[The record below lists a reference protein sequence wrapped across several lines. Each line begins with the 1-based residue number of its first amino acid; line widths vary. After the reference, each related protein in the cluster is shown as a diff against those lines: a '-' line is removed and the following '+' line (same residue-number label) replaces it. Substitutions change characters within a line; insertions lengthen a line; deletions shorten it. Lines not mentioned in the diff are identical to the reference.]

1 MKRKIWLM
9 TWIIFLSISWLGVN
23 NRKIEAGIIPV
34 SDSSLSPGLSTE
46 ILPQEKKKRQ
56 FSESEPAL
64 IKEINLDELK
74 NPPYRISFLKFD
86 ENGSLFMLDYRQ
98 GLIYKITFSSDW
110 KNFQHSFFG
119 KGIGQGPGE
128 ISQVLD
134 FKIFNGDIYVV
145 DEGKGAIEI
154 YTTDGAYKTSLKT
167 GNLVPR
173 KLTVLKD
180 SLVIETLV
188 PADRLFYLFDLS
200 GNFKYSFGEYIE
212 KKGKDNSTYQDNALS
227 ESFSEKYFY
236 YLPRF
241 FGFVALYQGDK
252 LVMIKETID
261 GLKKG
266 SHNLPLVKT
275 LTDGTVRIGTARIV
289 DRKFET
295 VYEYSLSDKYLLIR
309 AYDYEEKESYWDIYE
324 AKTFNYLLSVKNKPS
339 ASYFALFRNIVATLL
354 EMEEG
359 TKLQIYD
366 LGRVLKEASSLIK
379 Q

>member
-9 TWIIFLSISWLGVN
+9 AWIIFLSISWLGVN

-56 FSESEPAL
+56 FSESEPVL

-110 KNFQHSFFG
+110 KNFQHSIFG

-128 ISQVLD
+128 VSQVLD

-154 YTTDGAYKTSLKT
+154 YTTDGAYKTSLKMR
-167 GNLVPR
+167 NLVPTR
-173 KLTVLKD
+173 LTVLKD
-180 SLVIETLV
+180 SLVMEALV
-188 PADRLFYLFDLS
+188 SADHLFYLFDLS
-200 GNFKYSFGEYIE
+200 GNFKSSFGEYIE
-212 KKGKDNSTYQDNALS
+212 QREKENNVYQDNSLS

-236 YLPRF
+236 YLPRL
-241 FGFVALYQGDK
+241 FGFVALYDGDK
-252 LVMIKETID
+252 LVMVKETID
-261 GLKKG
+261 GIKKG
-266 SHNLPLVKT
+266 SRNMPVVENIK
-275 LTDGTVRIGTARIV
+275 GIIVRKA
-289 DRKFET
+289 DRKFQT
-295 VYEYSLSDKYLLIR
+295 VSEYSLSDKYLLIR

-324 AKTFNYLLSVKNKPS
+324 AKTFDYLLSVKNEPS
-339 ASYFALFRNIVATLL
+339 ASYFALYGNVIAALL
-354 EMEEG
+354 ETEEG

-366 LGRVLKEASSLIK
+366 LSRVLKEATSLIK

>member
-1 MKRKIWLM
+1 VA
-9 TWIIFLSISWLGVN
+9 WIIFLSISWFGVN
-23 NRKIEAGIIPV
+23 NRKSEARMVPA
-34 SDSSLSPGLSTE
+34 SDLSRSPGLSTE

-56 FSESEPAL
+56 FSESEPVMIA
-64 IKEINLDELK
+64 EINLYELK
-74 NPPYRISFLKFD
+74 NGPYQLSYLKFD
-86 ENGSLFMLDYRQ
+86 HKGRLFSVDYKQ
-98 GLIYKITFSSDW
+98 GLIYRFDFSPDW
-110 KNFQHSFFG
+110 KKIQSFSFG
-119 KGIGQGPGE
+119 KGLGQGPGE
-128 ISQVLD
+128 LSRVLD
-134 FKIFNGDIYVV
+134 IKIFNDDIYLV

>member
-56 FSESEPAL
+56 FSESEPVL

-110 KNFQHSFFG
+110 KNFQHSIFG

-128 ISQVLD
+128 VSQVLD

-154 YTTDGAYKTSLKT
+154 YTTDGAYKTSLKMR
-167 GNLVPR
+167 NLVPTR
-173 KLTVLKD
+173 LTVLKD
-180 SLVIETLV
+180 SLVMEALV
-188 PADRLFYLFDLS
+188 SADHLFYLFDLS
-200 GNFKYSFGEYIE
+200 GNFKSSFGEYIE
-212 KKGKDNSTYQDNALS
+212 QREKENNVYQDNSLS

-236 YLPRF
+236 YLPRL
-241 FGFVALYQGDK
+241 FGFVALYDGDK
-252 LVMIKETID
+252 LVMVKETID
-261 GLKKG
+261 GIKKG
-266 SHNLPLVKT
+266 SRNMPVVENIK
-275 LTDGTVRIGTARIV
+275 GIIVRKA
-289 DRKFET
+289 DRKFQT
-295 VYEYSLSDKYLLIR
+295 VSEYSLSDKYLLIR

-324 AKTFNYLLSVKNKPS
+324 AKTFDYLLSVKNEPS
-339 ASYFALFRNIVATLL
+339 ASYFALYGNVIAALL
-354 EMEEG
+354 ETEEG
-359 TKLQIYD
+359 NKLQIYD
-366 LGRVLKEASSLIK
+366 LGQVLKEATSLIK